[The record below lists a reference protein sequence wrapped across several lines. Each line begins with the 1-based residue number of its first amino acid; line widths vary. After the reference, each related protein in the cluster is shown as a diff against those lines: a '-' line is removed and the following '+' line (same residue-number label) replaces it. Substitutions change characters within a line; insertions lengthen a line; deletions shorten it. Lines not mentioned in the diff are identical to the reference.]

1 MADINLKTLTP
12 DATINDSAFLFGADS
27 QATANP
33 SVYAVSTLRGY
44 IISVANTF
52 TTTQTST
59 CNFAALNTNAS
70 TVITSTLLGAF

>member
-1 MADINLKTLTP
+1 MADINLKTLTL
-12 DATINDSAFLFGADS
+12 DATINDSAVLFGADS
-27 QATANP
+27 QAAGSP
-33 SVYAVSTLRGY
+33 SVYEVSTLRGY

-59 CNFAALNTNAS
+59 GNFAALNTNAS